1 MGIIKLIFLQSK
13 QIRSTITKNVVLRI
27 TVFPR
32 TPCGEGCLPLEKIIF
47 VFLNQ

>member
-27 TVFPR
+27 TVFPH